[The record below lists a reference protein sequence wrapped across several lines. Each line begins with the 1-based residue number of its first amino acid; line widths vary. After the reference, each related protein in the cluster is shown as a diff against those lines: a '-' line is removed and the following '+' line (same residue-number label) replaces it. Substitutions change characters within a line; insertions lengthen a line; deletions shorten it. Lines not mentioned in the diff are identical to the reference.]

1 MNRIFGFGIAI
12 FFAVVGLAMVG
23 GERQADAGHGCCGVA
38 VSHGCGGHH
47 RSGGGL
53 FAGRNRCGG
62 HAGHHRCGG
71 HARKNRCGGLFG
83 GRKNRCAGVADCC
96 GVQPV
101 VECCPQV
108 VECCPPVDACGCA
121 GSAGAYEG
129 GYDEGATPPPAPAE
143 GDSPSDLDAPPAPP
157 AETSAGVVAPVRM
170 RLVGFRN

>member
-47 RSGGGL
+47 RCGGGL
-53 FAGRNRCGG
+53 FAGRHHRCGG
-62 HAGHHRCGG
+62 HVAHHRCGG
-71 HARKNRCGGLFG
+71 HARRHRCGGLFG
-83 GRKNRCAGVADCC
+83 GRHHRCAGPVDCC
-96 GVQPV
+96 GVAAP
-101 VECCPQV
+101 V

-121 GSAGAYEG
+121 GSVG
-129 GYDEGATPPPAPAE
+129 GYDEGMSPPPAPVE

-170 RLVGFRN
+170 RLVGFRS